1 MQLVSKRPITILM
14 QGDPNSPGQY
24 TQEVIDNLSLTSENC
39 YSVLAYI
46 NPQVQPPQD
55 DLAPLWQNLEFEP

>member
-1 MQLVSKRPITILM
+1 M